1 MLLCI
6 ARRVDAIVLQVQ
18 WRRYS
23 EHFFVRED
31 DKVDSM
37 FQKQCRFRDPVY
49 SMTEKAIS
57 GVRVSRGS
65 AETLVRR
72 GGITNHYLI
81 ACSLSNIFA
90 KNDQNWLMCI
100 EIIVCYISVVFFET
114 QCSNSQHSHTD
125 DILSKLN
132 PTFPL

>member
-57 GVRVSRGS
+57 GVHVSRGS

-72 GGITNHYLI
+72 GGIT
-81 ACSLSNIFA
+81 
-90 KNDQNWLMCI
+90 
-100 EIIVCYISVVFFET
+100 III
-114 QCSNSQHSHTD
+114 
-125 DILSKLN
+125 
-132 PTFPL
+132 